1 MPELFER
8 HVRTFGDGIHDRGQ
22 RRGKGTRSSL
32 EGLVSK
38 FTLPGETCKV
48 VTLADVEEQR
58 RFQND
63 EPKNA
68 VRSLRDQQF
77 EAHLELEA
85 EEESLV
91 SRSLRMFCL
100 MQGLDIN
107 PEQLQSIAEDSQRKE
122 ASFFSASSG
131 SASTESWEEVQLLR
145 RSPAGLFRPCRSQV
159 EVCDAPTCRS
169 NGKEFTGD
177 RDTTESSPHPQ
188 MAMYTSALQNL
199 NAPHVSPMITF
210 RNIIVE
216 ALSPSV
222 ESFVECSDV
231 SWASSELPASEDSP
245 FGSSTMM
252 GASTVLDTHL
262 DLCKNSAEN
271 GPSHRLAA
279 WARASEPLTTECS
292 EAEAF
297 VSDLKAQKDLAEVC
311 SWNIGTFVQPG
322 ETGDGVRK
330 KDADQRPAVLSSLPL
345 LSMQDEVVDGVRDFV
360 KEGGRR
366 LSGSL
371 RGSKETTVFD
381 AEGVSWS
388 ITPRWCCPS
397 SRVLP
402 PLERVLPP
410 PPKRKAPTKL
420 ELLLTR
426 KKIAEDRERSERA
439 AVLSDSRQQTPARD
453 RTPIPRS
460 NARSCSVEPR
470 TRTPP
475 KQQPSMNRRGRIDV
489 ESPGTGQLT
498 PLRPEGRQSTPKR
511 YCRGEGLTP
520 PRRSPTPAKQ
530 RLEQQP
536 KTPLAPCS
544 PTSSPSRQP
553 LSPLRQFSSPS
564 WRPSSHPRKSSS
576 PSMRPSSPQ
585 RQSSSLLFQPS
596 TPPRQSSTPSQQ
608 PLSSLAKCVTS
619 APRSPLHGLQDR
631 KIPQSSKQTPSDP
644 RALGQN
650 KSLKSLQRPKPSTAA
665 HVKQSARPFDP
676 RVPSAARVAAGA

>member
-22 RRGKGTRSSL
+22 RRGEGTRSTL
-32 EGLVSK
+32 EGLVNK
-38 FTLPGETCKV
+38 FTLPGETCRV

-63 EPKNA
+63 EPQNA

-100 MQGLDIN
+100 MQGLDTN
-107 PEQLQSIAEDSQRKE
+107 PEQLQSIAEDSQRKD

-131 SASTESWEEVQLLR
+131 SASTESWEEVQFLR
-145 RSPAGLFRPCRSQV
+145 KSPAGMFRPCRSQV

-169 NGKEFTGD
+169 NEKEFTGD

-188 MAMYTSALQNL
+188 MAMCTSALQNL

-210 RNIIVE
+210 RKITVE

-222 ESFVECSDV
+222 ESFVECSVGDV
-231 SWASSELPASEDSP
+231 SWASPELPASEDSP

-252 GASTVLDTHL
+252 GASTALDTHL

-271 GPSHRLAA
+271 APSHRLAA

-297 VSDLKAQKDLAEVC
+297 VSDLKPQKNLAEVC
-311 SWNIGTFVQPG
+311 SWNIKTFVQPG

-330 KDADQRPAVLSSLPL
+330 KDADQRPVVLSSLPL
-345 LSMQDEVVDGVRDFV
+345 LSMQDEVVDGERDFV

-410 PPKRKAPTKL
+410 PPKQKAPTKL
-420 ELLLTR
+420 ELLLNS

-439 AVLSDSRQQTPARD
+439 AVHSDSRHQTPSRD
-453 RTPIPRS
+453 RTPKPRS
-460 NARSCSVEPR
+460 NARSCSMEPR

-475 KQQPSMNRRGRIDV
+475 KQQPSVNRRGRTDV
-489 ESPGTGQLT
+489 ESPGTAQLT
-498 PLRPEGRQSTPKR
+498 PLRAQCRQSTPKR
-511 YCRGEGLTP
+511 YCRAEGLTP
-520 PRRSPTPAKQ
+520 PRRSPTPVKQ

-544 PTSSPSRQP
+544 PTTSPCPQP

-564 WRPSSHPRKSSS
+564 WRPSS
-576 PSMRPSSPQ
+576 PQ
-585 RQSSSLLFQPS
+585 RQSSSLLWQTS
-596 TPPRQSSTPSQQ
+596 TPPRQSSSPSQQ
-608 PLSSLAKCVTS
+608 PPSSLAKCVTS
-619 APRSPLHGLQDR
+619 APRSPSHGLLDR
-631 KIPQSSKQTPSDP
+631 KIPQSNKQTPSAP

-650 KSLKSLQRPKPSTAA
+650 KSLKSLQRPKPSMAA